1 MSLRNTRIL
10 LSMELKKL
18 WNDKLEFIILVL
30 GAILLCLVYGYVAY
44 NEPQNI
50 DIAVFSDKF
59 SSQVLY
65 PHDKTKRLVNNLD
78 DSSSLIVTE
87 VNSRKDAIRRI
98 KSQNSRAAVI
108 INESADGVA
117 RIEVFLDPTD
127 LTIQNVINKELVQTV
142 GSQNREMVME
152 SLKSTGLSIEQ
163 AEMIINPVHYSINTN
178 AWQDTIQFD
187 TAASPFIVLIVLG
200 VCLLTSVTAITSER
214 STGTFERV
222 FATPFKCSE
231 IIISKTLA
239 RSILAVIVSAVILIT
254 LKYVFHITMASPGQA
269 LLIATL
275 VGINGVAFGLLIS
288 SVTRIELESVSLGI
302 TTWFIFITLMGF
314 MWPLETMHPL
324 LQNIAPL
331 TPYFHGVFAMRHVN
345 LLGWQFSQIQQSL
358 AIMGCFIVLQLLCAT
373 LLLRRELK

>member
-65 PHDKTKRLVNNLD
+65 PHDKTKRLVSNLD

-87 VNSRKDAIRRI
+87 VNSRKDAIRRM

-163 AEMIINPVHYSINTN
+163 AEMIINPVQYSINTN

-324 LQNIAPL
+324 LQSIAPL